1 MITTKTATN
10 NDNERR
16 IGLCVRCSAKTGN
29 GTVLCDR
36 CHANY

>member
-1 MITTKTATN
+1 MITTKTSTN
-10 NDNERR
+10 NDGERR
-16 IGLCVRCSAKTGN
+16 IGLCVRCNATTGN

>member
-1 MITTKTATN
+1 MITTNPVTS

-16 IGLCVRCSAKTGN
+16 IGLCVRCNATTGN